1 MRQDELVFFG
11 MAPAPKTKEQ
21 ELHNSITKTYDIEK
35 ERKETQKENYRDYMG
50 DKKKIH
56 EEIKDNE
63 GPDIEEAMLK
73 DRRDWIKDEMA
84 NNGMKPPVNLNNYY
98 SRFDVAAPLTPEE
111 EALKRLQEEEDA
123 KAAKKKKKD
132 KKKKKKKKKKS
143 DDDDKPDIV
152 MTGPTEC
159 VQKFDEFYSGYN
171 ESWANR
177 DESENFKQEYDQ
189 KLAKQEIMP
198 KVEDE
203 YKKAVDDM
211 I

>member
-1 MRQDELVFFG
+1 
-11 MAPAPKTKEQ
+11 MAPKPKTKLE
-21 ELHNSITKTYDIEK
+21 ELNNPISKTHDTEK
-35 ERKETQKENYRDYMG
+35 ERKETQKENWRDYRG

-84 NNGMKPPVNLNNYY
+84 NNGMKPPADLKNYY
-98 SRFDVAAPLTPEE
+98 TRFEVAEPLTPEE
-111 EALKRLQEEEDA
+111 EALKKLQEEEDA

-132 KKKKKKKKKKS
+132 KKKKTKKKKKGG

-159 VQKFDEFYSGYN
+159 VQKFDEFYEGYN
-171 ESWANR
+171 KAWANR
-177 DESENFKQEYDQ
+177 DESENFK
-189 KLAKQEIMP
+189 
-198 KVEDE
+198 
-203 YKKAVDDM
+203 
-211 I
+211 